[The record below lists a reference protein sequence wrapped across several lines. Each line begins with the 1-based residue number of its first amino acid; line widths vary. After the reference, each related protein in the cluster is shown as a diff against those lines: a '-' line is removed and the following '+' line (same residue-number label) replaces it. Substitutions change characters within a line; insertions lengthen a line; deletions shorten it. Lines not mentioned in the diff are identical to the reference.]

1 MERNRPPSEANKVHF
16 PLAPTM
22 NLDRNSKG
30 DFSERMI
37 NDLPNYSSDAEFPG
51 RRANGPPNELNGEFR
66 YL

>member
-1 MERNRPPSEANKVHF
+1 
-16 PLAPTM
+16 M
-22 NLDRNSKG
+22 NLDRNFEG
-30 DFSERMI
+30 DFAERMI